1 MEVFLC
7 SINEERGSLTEP
19 AGDGQPTNGLGY
31 LCIGVRLR
39 LGAEGLYFRVRS
51 ENGGKLRMSRHMNW
65 NS

>member
-7 SINEERGSLTEP
+7 SISEGGGSLTEP

-31 LCIGVRLR
+31 MCIVVRLW
-39 LGAEGLYFRVRS
+39 LEAEGLYFRVRS
-51 ENGGKLRMSRHMNW
+51 KNGGKLRMSRHMNW